1 MTLDELSQ
9 LYWLNKEIEADK
21 RRLERVRAMAS
32 SPASPDLSG
41 MPHGK
46 GGVHSTTETY
56 AAEITDLETIIAAK
70 QIQCVHERNR
80 LERYIADIPNS
91 ETRLIMTL
99 RFVDGL
105 TWAQVAASIGA
116 GHTADRVKKV
126 CYRYIDS
133 VNVVGDALPYG
144 AVFTQPNT
152 DFAGGGT
159 ATLLEGESC
168 R

>member
-9 LYWLNKEIEADK
+9 LYWLNKEIESDRK
-21 RRLERVRAMAS
+21 RLEQVRAMAS
-32 SPASPDLSG
+32 SPASPDMSG

-46 GGVHSTTETY
+46 GGVHSTTEAY

-80 LERYIADIPNS
+80 LERYIANIPDS

-99 RFVDGL
+99 RFVDGM
-105 TWAQVAASIGA
+105 TWAQVATSIGA

-126 CYRYIDS
+126 CYRYIDREDT
-133 VNVVGDALPYG
+133 VL
-144 AVFTQPNT
+144 
-152 DFAGGGT
+152 AGGGALAHT
-159 ATLLEGESC
+159 EVFSPVLADLA
-168 R
+168 